1 MAVNDSGLDDE
12 DRDEEDWIE
21 IHNAGVNTVDLEGW
35 YLTDNVNTLTKWAF
49 PEVTL
54 APDAYLVVFASGK
67 NRREPSEVL
76 HTNFKLKGSGEYLG
90 LVRPDGHTVVSEFF
104 PTYPI
109 QAPDVSYGF
118 SAKDTEVAL
127 VASGAPAKALVP
139 RNDALEPSTQDLET
153 LRPWT
158 LEDLDDSSWQTGITG
173 VGYDYPLLIGL
184 DVSGMRYVNQT
195 VYIRIPFEVDNP
207 SAIDTLTLL
216 MRYEDGMIT
225 YINGQEVARSNAPA
239 PTAETW
245 NSGASA
251 IRSNEIAVQ
260 AVDFSIPQ
268 FDFLHVGTNLLA
280 VQGLNYQ
287 VGSSG
292 LLIVPELLGMIHHL
306 DTDTLLH
313 YFPNPTPGRPN
324 NAGVEK
330 LRPIIAD
337 IVHQPQVPSENRDMF
352 ITARIA
358 TTFDPVDIALLRY
371 RVMFN
376 SEVTVPLLDD
386 GNNGD
391 GEEGDGVYGVRI
403 PAGTFSAGQM
413 VRWYITA
420 TDTVGRES
428 RFPAFIDPQ
437 NSPQYCGT
445 VVHDPSLVN
454 PLPVLHWFIEN
465 AGAANT
471 DAGTRCALFYDGEF
485 YDNVWINIHG
495 QSSRGFPKKSYDIDF
510 HPAHN
515 FKWAPGQPRADD
527 INLMTTYPDKAHM
540 RNILAYEIFRYAYC
554 PFH

>member
-1 MAVNDSGLDDE
+1 MRYSWTLAFLVVFNLTLGLSTMVRAQELIQINEFMAVNDNGLEDE
-12 DRDEEDWIE
+12 DRDEVDWIE
-21 IHNAGVNTVDLEGW
+21 IHNAGMNTVDLEGW
-35 YLTDNVNTLTKWAF
+35 YLTDNVNDLTKWAF
-49 PEVTL
+49 PEVAL

-67 NRREPSEVL
+67 NRREPLGVL
-76 HTNFKLKGSGEYLG
+76 HTNFKLRGSGEYLG
-90 LVRPDGHTVVSEFF
+90 LVSPDGHTVVSEFF
-104 PTYPI
+104 PTYPF
-109 QAPDVSYGF
+109 QASDVSYGLT
-118 SAKDTEVAL
+118 AKDVEVAL
-127 VASGAPAKALVP
+127 VALGAPAKAWVP
-139 RNDALEPSTQDLET
+139 QDGIMELNTRGSEG

-158 LEDLDDSSWQTGITG
+158 LENWDDSNWQTGVTG
-173 VGYDYPLLIGL
+173 VGYNYPGLIGL
-184 DVSGMRYVNQT
+184 DVYMMRYMNRT
-195 VYIRIPFEVDNP
+195 VYIRIPFEVDDP
-207 SAIDTLTLL
+207 SVVDTLTLR
-216 MRYEDGMIT
+216 MRYEDGMIS

-268 FDFLHVGTNLLA
+268 FDLLHVGTNLLA

-287 VGSSG
+287 VGSSD

-313 YFPNPTPGRPN
+313 YFPNPTPGKPN

-337 IVHQPQVPSENRDMF
+337 NVYQPQVPSENRDLF

-358 TTFDPVDIALLRY
+358 TTFDAVDIALLRY

-391 GEEGDGVYGVRI
+391 GEEGDGVYGARI

-428 RFPAFIDPQ
+428 RFPAFIDSQ
-437 NSPQYCGT
+437 NSPQSVSYT
-445 VVHDPSLVN
+445 HLT
-454 PLPVLHWFIEN
+454 LP
-465 AGAANT
+465 T
-471 DAGTRCALFYDGEF
+471 
-485 YDNVWINIHG
+485 
-495 QSSRGFPKKSYDIDF
+495 
-510 HPAHN
+510 
-515 FKWAPGQPRADD
+515 
-527 INLMTTYPDKAHM
+527 KA
-540 RNILAYEIFRYAYC
+540 
-554 PFH
+554 